1 MKFQVDGAYLG
12 SVEQRQFFEYLDSH
26 FLYIEV
32 WDGDG
37 LFPIGVCGLE
47 LRVSDASD
55 EKEPMGGLLFQS

>member
-12 SVEQRQFFEYLDSH
+12 AVEQRQFFEYLDSH

-37 LFPIGVCGLE
+37 LFPIGMCGLE
-47 LRVSDASD
+47 LRVKNRF
-55 EKEPMGGLLFQS
+55 EIR